1 MISNRGA
8 KVIKKQLAAVGA
20 MILLLSGCVTTTD
33 QPRRQT
39 NPTEARDAYIQLGLG
54 YLQNGETDRAKA
66 PLGEALKID
75 SRSEAA
81 HVALALVFQQEGESQ
96 SAERHFRSALSIA
109 PDSARI
115 LNNYGAFLMEQQR
128 YSEALRYFQQASEDT
143 FYSERSRVFENLG
156 LTYQR
161 LDQQE
166 QAKLS
171 FERALRLNS
180 RQPLA
185 LLEMARI
192 EFAGKNYVPAWNYY
206 LGFTQLSAQN
216 ASSLWLGVQLARR
229 FNDHNRAASYALQL
243 RRLYPATP
251 EARALLESESS

>member
-1 MISNRGA
+1 M
-8 KVIKKQLAAVGA
+8 KKHIVAIGILA
-20 MILLLSGCVTTTD
+20 LLLSGCVTTGD

-39 NPTEARDAYIQLGLG
+39 DPTEARDAYIQLGLG
-54 YLQNGETDRAKA
+54 YLQKGETERAKG

-81 HVALALVFQQEGESQ
+81 HVALALVFQQEGETK
-96 SAERHFRSALSIA
+96 SAEQHFRSALASA
-109 PDSARI
+109 PNNARI
-115 LNNYGAFLMEQQR
+115 LNNYGAFLMEQKR
-128 YSEALRYFQQASEDT
+128 YGEALEYFQKASEDT

-156 LTYQR
+156 LAYRR
-161 LDQQE
+161 LDRTE
-166 QAKLS
+166 DAKVH

-180 RQPLA
+180 RQPMA
-185 LLEMARI
+185 LLELARI
-192 EFAGKNYVPAWNYY
+192 EFDQQNYVPAWNYY
-206 LGFTQLSAQN
+206 LSFTQLSAQN

-251 EARALLESESS
+251 EARALAESEPS

>member
-1 MISNRGA
+1 M
-8 KVIKKQLAAVGA
+8 KKHIVAIGILT
-20 MILLLSGCVTTTD
+20 LLLSGCVTTSD

-54 YLQNGETDRAKA
+54 YLQKGETERAKG
-66 PLGEALKID
+66 PLLEALKLD

-81 HVALALVFQQEGESQ
+81 HVALALVFQQEGEDK
-96 SAERHFRSALSIA
+96 SAEQHFRSALNSA
-109 PDSARI
+109 PASARI

-128 YSEALRYFQQASEDT
+128 YSEALDYFQKASEDT
-143 FYSERSRVFENLG
+143 FYPERSRVFENLG
-156 LTYQR
+156 LAYLR
-161 LDQQE
+161 LERTDAAQT
-166 QAKLS
+166 S

-180 RQPLA
+180 RQPMA
-185 LLEMARI
+185 LLELARI
-192 EFAGKNYVPAWNYY
+192 EFEAQNYVPAWNYY

-229 FNDHNRAASYALQL
+229 FGDHNRAASYALQL

-251 EARALLESESS
+251 EARALADLESS